1 VGEAQRLWDTCLDL
15 LRRQVPEATWNSCFQ
30 PTRAVRIDDTTLVVA
45 VPSSLVRD
53 RLEASWL
60 TQVRHALAAAGA
72 GGLEV
77 ELQIRTDAADV
88 DHHDAEHYN
97 TSGHDA
103 AGRHDPTKAQP
114 PQPTEPVAPEHL
126 RHPLANRAAAGDR
139 SVTQPS
145 LNPRYTFDAFVT
157 GTSNRFAHAAALA
170 VAETPARSYNP
181 LFIYGVAGL
190 GKTHLLHAVAQYVHQ
205 NYPAYGVRYVSC
217 EAFMNDF
224 VDAIRTN
231 NTTAFKRRYRE
242 NDVLLVDDIQFM
254 EGKEGLQEEFFHTF
268 NQLHGADR
276 QIVISSDRPPRAIAT
291 LEDRLRSRFEWGL
304 ITDIQP
310 PELETRLAILR
321 KKAER
326 EPTHIPDDVLE
337 FIASHITNN
346 IRELEGALT
355 RVSAFASL
363 DRTPVSVELASG
375 VLRDI
380 LDNSRPRV
388 ITAKIILDA
397 TSLMYDF
404 PVEELCGRSRRR
416 PLVTARQVG
425 MYVCREMT
433 DLSYPAIAR
442 AYGGRDHT
450 TVIHAVE
457 KIGALMKERRQIY
470 DQVTE
475 LMQTIRGTR

>member
-1 VGEAQRLWDTCLDL
+1 MGEAQRLWESCLDE

-30 PTRAVRIDDTTLVVA
+30 PTRAMSVDDATLVIA

-53 RLEASWL
+53 RLETRWL
-60 TQVRHALAAAGA
+60 PQVHNALVGAGA

-77 ELQIRTDAADV
+77 QFQIRTDAAADP
-88 DHHDAEHYN
+88 HAADAPD
-97 TSGHDA
+97 TFPASDTA
-103 AGRHDPTKAQP
+103 ADEIPATTAPGPARDRRWPDPT
-114 PQPTEPVAPEHL
+114 HGS
-126 RHPLANRAAAGDR
+126 AAL
-139 SVTQPS
+139 PS

-157 GTSNRFAHAAALA
+157 GASNRFAHAAALA

-205 NYPAYGVRYVSC
+205 NYPAYSVRYVSC

-231 NTTAFKRRYRE
+231 NTTSFKRRYRE

-380 LDNSRPRV
+380 LDNSRPRM
-388 ITAKIILDA
+388 ITTKIILDA
-397 TSLMYDF
+397 TSEMYGF

-416 PLVTARQVG
+416 PLVIARQVG
-425 MYVCREMT
+425 MYVCRELT

-457 KIGALMKERRQIY
+457 KISALMKERRQIY

-475 LMQTIRGTR
+475 LIHTIRGTR

>member
-1 VGEAQRLWDTCLDL
+1 MGDEQRVWDTCLEG
-15 LRRQVPEATWNSCFQ
+15 LRRSVPEATWNSCFQ
-30 PTRAVRIDDTTLVVA
+30 STTALALDGTDLVVA

-53 RLEASWL
+53 RLEARWL
-60 TQVRHALAAAGA
+60 AQIKNALAAAGA
-72 GGLEV
+72 A
-77 ELQIRTDAADV
+77 ELQVRFEIRPDAALADDAPLEADEADDV
-88 DHHDAEHYN
+88 ADIHAKRPGLRPGP
-97 TSGHDA
+97 SS
-103 AGRHDPTKAQP
+103 PTPSSSRSSPA
-114 PQPTEPVAPEHL
+114 PT
-126 RHPLANRAAAGDR
+126 
-139 SVTQPS
+139 S

-190 GKTHLLHAVAQYVHQ
+190 GKTHLLHAIAQYVHQ
-205 NYPAYGVRYVSC
+205 NYPDYGVRYVSC

-224 VDAIRTN
+224 VDAIRSQ
-231 NTTAFKRRYRE
+231 TTGAFKRHYRQ
-242 NDVLLVDDIQFM
+242 NDVLLIDDIQFM
-254 EGKEGLQEEFFHTF
+254 ENKEGLQEEFFHTF
-268 NQLHGADR
+268 NELHGANR

-326 EPTHIPDDVLE
+326 EAHHIPDEVLE

-346 IRELEGALT
+346 IRELEGALI

-363 DRTPVSVELASG
+363 NQAPPSAEMAASVLG
-375 VLRDI
+375 DI
-380 LDNSRPRV
+380 LNSARPRV
-388 ITAKIILDA
+388 ITARIIIDA
-397 TSLMYDF
+397 TATMYDF
-404 PVEELCGRSRRR
+404 TVEELCGRSRRR
-416 PLVTARQVG
+416 PLVTARQVA
-425 MYVCREMT
+425 MYVCREVT

-442 AYGGRDHT
+442 SFGGRDHT

-475 LMQTIRGTR
+475 LIQIIRGGR